1 MLYNIAHSPPAHPV
15 APRKTENPTA
25 LYCVELG
32 GGSASVHSLLKPAAS
47 RKAREPYTTR
57 VHLEALAIRSGGEKK
72 KKGKGSAVRL
82 AEGGH

>member
-25 LYCVELG
+25 LYCVELR

-57 VHLEALAIRSGGEKK
+57 VHLEALAILRGKK
-72 KKGKGSAVRL
+72 KKSKGSAVRL